1 MYADDLL
8 LGHGRVSAAK
18 GTVTLSVGCRLNWYR
33 ALPVSCVEH
42 LALTV
47 DGTRLIPDAITVELG
62 ARVLARISAVPIP
75 LIGDVIFPP
84 RRATP
89 ILVVLVEV
97 KPENDRSN
105 AS

>member
-8 LGHGRVSAAK
+8 LSHGRLSAAK

-47 DGTRLIPDAITVELG
+47 DGTRLIPDAIAVASSTKNLP
-62 ARVLARISAVPIP
+62 ASSAV
-75 LIGDVIFPP
+75 
-84 RRATP
+84 R
-89 ILVVLVEV
+89 
-97 KPENDRSN
+97 
-105 AS
+105 